1 MIPKLSKNLKH
12 LWLIDIDG
20 VTLKHNGYLR
30 NGDEVLPG
38 VKEFWDT
45 IPEKDVI
52 ILLSARNEK
61 YLDSTLN
68 IFHTNNLRFDQAIF
82 GLPHGERILI
92 NDIKPNEKLKTALA
106 FNIVRNKGFD
116 EETFNADIEVVNPP
130 KISQKA
136 LNKAAKAESNA
147 RRAEAAAKKMEEA
160 ARRIEEGEI
169 EIDIDNLKYAE
180 LYKDLFK
187 DIVEY
192 TKNIKDD
199 NKFNQLVNK
208 ISSVHSETQL
218 VGLSEPE
225 DVTANARRK
234 GITVDPIV
242 ENFILGAAGRIGTWD
257 GDADNIN
264 NPIALRSIAKRKQM
278 KACLETGRDFYYI
291 DTGYFGNGKSKKYHR
306 VTRNAMQWLGE
317 IEDRPSDRWEET
329 GEKLKKHT
337 PGSKI
342 LICPPSQKA
351 LKYWDIDLS
360 EWLEETINNIRNNTD
375 REIIIR
381 TKPTR
386 TERIT
391 TNTMEQALADDVHCM
406 VTFNSIAAVESLMNG
421 KPVFTMGPNA
431 AHHLSNQ
438 DLSNIENPFMPDQD
452 QVYNLVKCLAYHQ
465 FTVPEL
471 RNGFAWA
478 MLNGKA

>member
-1 MIPKLSKNLKH
+1 MISNLSKNIKH
-12 LWLIDIDG
+12 LWLIEIDG
-20 VTLKHNGYLR
+20 TILKYNSLLR
-30 NGDEVLPG
+30 TNDKLLPG
-38 VKEFWDT
+38 VKEFWQS
-45 IPEKDVI
+45 IPSNDI
-52 ILLSARNEK
+52 IFLLSTRHEQ
-61 YLDSTLN
+61 YRDETLN
-68 IFHTNNLRFDQAIF
+68 FLSEQGLRFDHAIF
-82 GLPHGERILI
+82 GLPPGERILI
-92 NDIKPNEKLKTALA
+92 SNIKPNALFKNALA
-106 FNIVRNKGFD
+106 FDVLRNAGFD
-116 EETFNADIEVVNPP
+116 DNTFESNTTI
-130 KISQKA
+130 ISQKD
-136 LNKAAKAESNA
+136 LKKL
-147 RRAEAAAKKMEEA
+147 AKKEAQIQKMEALAE
-160 ARRIEEGEI
+160 RIENAEQN
-169 EIDIDNLKYAE
+169 IDIEDLNYSKEHRNLFSHIVDFVKNPKDVDDLE
-180 LYKDLFK
+180 LIINKLESMHS
-187 DIVEY
+187 DI
-192 TKNIKDD
+192 
-199 NKFNQLVNK
+199 
-208 ISSVHSETQL
+208 QL

-242 ENFILGAAGRIGTWD
+242 ENFVLGAAGRIGTWD

-342 LICPPSQKA
+342 LLCPPSQKA